1 VLNAAKRDGLAER
14 WAHVRGT
21 ELATVAGPDRGT
33 QTVTAGGLIG
43 LIRVLPNATYIHGS
57 TLALEHLFQV
67 PATAAIRVADKW
79 AILTRADPE
88 YKGVTIG
95 VTLPSELQEIVL
107 TGPLRIQPYNH
118 DGRRGTLITG
128 SLPTQP
134 GIAAGYGALLV
145 TAGPRPLPEEYA
157 QYLHTRQTVLD
168 ETFSLW
174 GASELVKAPPGAV
187 PLPKAHGGSAVS

>member
-1 VLNAAKRDGLAER
+1 VLNAAKRDALSER

-21 ELATVAGPDRGT
+21 ELVTWAGPDRGT

-43 LIRVLPNATYIHGS
+43 LIRVLPNATYIQAS

-67 PATAAIRVADKW
+67 PAATATRVADKW
-79 AILTRADPE
+79 VILTRADPE

-95 VTLPSELQEIVL
+95 VTLASELQEIVL
-107 TGPLRIQPYNH
+107 TGALRIQPYNH
-118 DGRRGTLITG
+118 AARRGTLITG
-128 SLPTQP
+128 SLPAQP

-187 PLPKAHGGSAVS
+187 ALPKARR